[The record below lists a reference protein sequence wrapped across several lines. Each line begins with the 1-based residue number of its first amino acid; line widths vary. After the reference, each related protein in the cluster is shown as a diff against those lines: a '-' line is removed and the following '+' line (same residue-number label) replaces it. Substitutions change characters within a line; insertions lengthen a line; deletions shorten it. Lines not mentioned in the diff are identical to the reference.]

1 MTLRRYARVVISTS
15 VLLCSAYSARAEY
28 PDRPVRIVAPFPAGG
43 AADTLARILGDR
55 LSQKL
60 KQPFIV
66 EDRPGSGSM
75 TGSSFVAKSDAD
87 GYTLLMGSIANTTM
101 FAVYT
106 HVSYDLNRDLRPLCQ
121 ITSVPN
127 ILVVGASSPYKT
139 VQDIIADAKKS
150 PGKLTGGSSGI
161 GASPHLTLEL
171 FKHLTQTDILHVPY
185 KGSPPG
191 ELDLIA
197 NRISMMFDNAALPQ
211 VKSGNLRALAV
222 STAKRTATLP
232 DVPTLIESGIPGF
245 DVSSWYGMWA
255 PHGTPDKIVDLLIKN
270 ITELMAQPDIK
281 EKVLQLGGD
290 VEVKCGDK
298 FQTLINSEL
307 IKWKKVAK
315 DAQIKVN

>member
-1 MTLRRYARVVISTS
+1 
-15 VLLCSAYSARAEY
+15 
-28 PDRPVRIVAPFPAGG
+28 
-43 AADTLARILGDR
+43 
-55 LSQKL
+55 
-60 KQPFIV
+60 
-66 EDRPGSGSM
+66 M